1 VNCSTEDAV
10 KQLIKVAYILAYV
23 YKFHAVIIHVCYG
36 DPTIYSGVST
46 KMFESIF
53 KKGIDNLRFA
63 LNLDDYVPEHI
74 MNELRIEQSFLDRDE
89 NLEGNKSLFN
99 AAQIFSQVRPEL
111 EPSLAYDNYSQRQS
125 LFDEVIGFEDLKELL
140 TKCLT
145 VKDSCNVLL
154 SGPPASSKTLFL
166 LAIQKEVPNACF
178 IDAANASGP
187 GLVDYLFEHLETRII
202 CIDELDKL
210 KKSDQT
216 TLLNLLETEILSST
230 KVKKTMSIRMECLKV
245 FATSNDVDRLIGPL
259 RSRFL
264 ELELPGYTWEDF
276 LQISQRLLQ
285 NRHGLDE
292 TTSAKIAQVV
302 WSQLKT
308 RDIRDV
314 LAVAKLT
321 KSSDDVELIAM
332 TLKKYKRR
340 NQQEYEVR
348 H

>member
-1 VNCSTEDAV
+1 
-10 KQLIKVAYILAYV
+10 
-23 YKFHAVIIHVCYG
+23 
-36 DPTIYSGVST
+36 
-46 KMFESIF
+46 MFESIF

-74 MNELRIEQSFLDRDE
+74 MDELRIEQKFLGRDD
-89 NLEGNKSLFN
+89 NLEGKDKSKSN
-99 AAQIFSQVRPEL
+99 AVQIFSQVRPES
-111 EPSLAYDNYSQRQS
+111 ESSSAYGSYSQRQI

-154 SGPPASSKTLFL
+154 SGLPASSKTVFL
-166 LAIQKEVPNACF
+166 LAIQKEVSNACF

-187 GLVDYLFEHLETRII
+187 GLVNYLFEHPDTRII
-202 CIDELDKL
+202 CVDELDKL

-216 TLLNLLETEILSST
+216 ALLNLLETGILSST
-230 KVKKTMSIRMECLKV
+230 KVRNTRSIKMKNVKV

-259 RSRFL
+259 KSRFL
-264 ELELPGYTWEDF
+264 ELELPEYTWENF
-276 LQISQRLLQ
+276 LQITQKLLQ
-285 NRHGLDE
+285 NRHGLDG

-314 LAVAKLT
+314 LAIAKLT
-321 KSSDDVELIAM
+321 KSSEDVEFVAR
-332 TLKKYKRR
+332 TLQKYKRGIAKKDEE
-340 NQQEYEVR
+340 N
-348 H
+348 